1 MPAGDPWSD
10 AAMKALALACVLAAP
25 SLASAD
31 KNFMSSGS
39 HDCASDP
46 IVNINSSAGAFTLTG
61 ACKTVNVNGADNK
74 LTIAS
79 VGQLNINGSTNAVDT
94 EELGGANAT
103 GSGNKVT
110 YVKAQK
116 GSKPTW
122 RAVGTGH
129 SLTKKTA
136 DKPAEKGG
144 KKS

>member
-1 MPAGDPWSD
+1 
-10 AAMKALALACVLAAP
+10 MKALALACLLAAP

-46 IVNINSSAGAFTLTG
+46 VVNINSSAGAFTLTG

-136 DKPAEKGG
+136 DKPADKPAEKGG

>member
-1 MPAGDPWSD
+1 
-10 AAMKALALACVLAAP
+10 MKLLLLCGLLALPGV
-25 SLASAD
+25 ASAD
-31 KNFMSSGS
+31 KNFMSGGS

-46 IVNINSSAGAFTLTG
+46 VVNINSSAGSFTLTG

-79 VGQLNINGSTNAVDT
+79 VGELNINGSTNTIDT

-116 GSKPTW
+116 GTKPTW
-122 RAVGTGH
+122 RAVGTGQ
-129 SLTKKTA
+129 SLTKKPAAKPT